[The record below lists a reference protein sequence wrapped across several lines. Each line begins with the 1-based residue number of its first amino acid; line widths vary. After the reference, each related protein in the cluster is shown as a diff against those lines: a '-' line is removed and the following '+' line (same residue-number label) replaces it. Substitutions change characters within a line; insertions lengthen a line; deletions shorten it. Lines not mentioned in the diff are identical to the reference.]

1 MNKYLFIAV
10 IFALAGGSI
19 IARAQQSAG
28 GGQPDPAF
36 MTKAIQTLQ
45 QQRNNAQD
53 QLAAEQA
60 RRMMLEDEV
69 AKLRADAETKKEPAK

>member
-1 MNKYLFIAV
+1 MNRYLFLAV
-10 IFALAGGSI
+10 IFALAGGGLV
-19 IARAQQSAG
+19 AHAQSQ
-28 GGQPDPAF
+28 GQPDPAF

-53 QLAAEQA
+53 QLAAETT

-69 AKLRADAETKKEPAK
+69 TKLKADVEAAKKDPPK